1 LKNIKW
7 KVKLQTQWP
16 GRLETTHT
24 LRLEIVF
31 NNQRDITPVFIH
43 YLRNNHCVW
52 SLTFHLIF
60 FKIQQNERNFSL
72 KRTTFI
78 CSKLWLVN

>member
-1 LKNIKW
+1 MA
-7 KVKLQTQWP
+7 

-43 YLRNNHCVW
+43 YLRNKSWKPECVGSFNMYW
-52 SLTFHLIF
+52 RI
-60 FKIQQNERNFSL
+60 
-72 KRTTFI
+72 
-78 CSKLWLVN
+78 LVFYPKPEARYTIY